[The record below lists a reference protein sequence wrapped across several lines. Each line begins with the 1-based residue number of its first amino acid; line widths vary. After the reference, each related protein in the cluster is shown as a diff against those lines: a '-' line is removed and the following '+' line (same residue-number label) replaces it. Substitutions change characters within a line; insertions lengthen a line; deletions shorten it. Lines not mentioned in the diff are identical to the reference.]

1 MPPFCKKSHSDKKYR
16 QAGCMKFLVDAQ
28 LPKKLARWF
37 SARGYDAIHTLDLP
51 EKNKTSDE
59 QINELSLRERRIVIS
74 KDSDFYDMYFQKLE
88 PHKLIYLTV
97 GNMSTD
103 ELIQV
108 FDRNLDR
115 ILIEIE
121 YNNVLEITQSSIIT
135 LD

>member
-1 MPPFCKKSHSDKKYR
+1 
-16 QAGCMKFLVDAQ
+16 
-28 LPKKLARWF
+28 
-37 SARGYDAIHTLDLP
+37 
-51 EKNKTSDE
+51 
-59 QINELSLRERRIVIS
+59 
-74 KDSDFYDMYFQKLE
+74 MYFQKLE

-103 ELIQV
+103 ELIQL

-121 YNNVLEITQSSIIT
+121 YNNVLEITRSSIIT